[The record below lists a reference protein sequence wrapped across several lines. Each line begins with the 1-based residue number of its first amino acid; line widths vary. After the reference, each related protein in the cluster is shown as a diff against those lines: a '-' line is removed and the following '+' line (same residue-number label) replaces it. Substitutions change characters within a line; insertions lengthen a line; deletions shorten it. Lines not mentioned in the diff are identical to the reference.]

1 MLILQYKLKKFKKI
15 FINYKKGEKM
25 KKIILCIFLII
36 NCISLYSANKKPVKK
51 AKVQKVKIEKKSYK
65 DLGAEK
71 FYKKL
76 DEKELEY
83 NIFQLAMDGYERI
96 DKKNEKEIIIIDFS
110 KDSSKKRFFFIDL
123 ENAKIKYKTYVTHGK
138 NSGAEKALSFSNQP
152 NSYKSSIGFFLTRNH
167 YKGSYGYS
175 VRLKG
180 LEEEFNSN
188 AIVRGIVI
196 HGSKEAEE
204 KYIKKYGFLGR
215 TEGCPALPLSISRE
229 IMEKISRN
237 TVLFIYGDDEE
248 YSRKSKFFNRLLIK

>member
-1 MLILQYKLKKFKKI
+1 
-15 FINYKKGEKM
+15 M
-25 KKIILCIFLII
+25 KKIIFLIFLLISF
-36 NCISLYSANKKPVKK
+36 ISLASSNKKPIKKVKT
-51 AKVQKVKIEKKSYK
+51 QSVKIEKKSYK

-76 DEKELEY
+76 DDEDLDY
-83 NIFQLAMDGYERI
+83 NVFRMAMYGYEKI
-96 DKKNEKEIIIIDFS
+96 EKKNEKEIIIIDFS
-110 KDSSKKRFFFIDL
+110 KESSQKRFFFIDL

-138 NSGAEKALSFSNQP
+138 NSGAETALSFSNQP
-152 NSYKSSIGFFLTRNH
+152 NSYKSSIGFYLTRNH
-167 YKGSYGYS
+167 YTGSYGYS

-204 KYIKKYGFLGR
+204 KYIEKYGFLGR
-215 TEGCPALPLSISRE
+215 TEGCPALPISISKK

-237 TVLFIYGDDEE
+237 TVLFIYGNDEK
-248 YSRKSKFFNRLLIK
+248 YLQKSKFFNRILIK